1 MTNREKEI
9 LTLLR
14 QDPLISQQAL
24 ADALGITRSSVG
36 VHISNLM
43 QKGAIRG
50 KGYILA
56 EESRVAVIGG
66 ANLDIYGFPGAE
78 LMPAVSNPGRVET
91 ACGGVGR
98 NIAENL
104 ARLGAPVSLVTA
116 IGRDEHGDRIR
127 QSCQMAGIDLDHGIL
142 SGRYPTS
149 TYLALQDGRGDM
161 AWAVSQMDI
170 MAEMTVENL
179 RKEEAWL
186 ERAAVLVLDANL
198 PEAALNW
205 LAERYR
211 HLPVWVDP
219 VSVEKAKKLKHYLSC
234 FHAVKPNRQEAALLS
249 GIPAE
254 DRDGI
259 LANWR
264 WFMKAGVRELWLSLG
279 AEGLFFGNADGGFF
293 ARPPKVRLINANGA
307 GDALMAG
314 AVLGSYAGACNEDRV
329 RLALAA
335 AALTCTAAETIHP
348 DLSETLV
355 KSIIHEVTIDE
366 TVS

>member
-14 QDPLISQQAL
+14 KDPLISQQDL
-24 ADALGITRSSVG
+24 AEELGITRSSVG

-43 QKGAIRG
+43 QKGVIRG

-56 EESRVAVIGG
+56 AESRVVVIGG
-66 ANLDIYGFPGAE
+66 ANLDIYGFPAAE
-78 LMPAVSNPGRVET
+78 LIPSVSNPGRVET

-104 ARLGAPVSLVTA
+104 TRMGTAVSLITA
-116 IGRDEHGDRIR
+116 IGRDTHGDRIR
-127 QSCQMAGIDLDHGIL
+127 QGCQAAGVDLEHSIL
-142 SGRYPTS
+142 SDRYPTS

-161 AWAVSQMDI
+161 AWAVNQMDI

-186 ERAAVLVLDANL
+186 DQASALVLDANL
-198 PEAALNW
+198 PAAALNW
-205 LAERYR
+205 LADRYR
-211 HLPVWVDP
+211 HLPVWMDP
-219 VSVEKAKKLKHYLSC
+219 VSIEKSKKLSGFLSC
-234 FHAVKPNRQEAALLS
+234 LHAIKPNRQEAAQIS

-254 DRDGI
+254 DTDGV

-264 WFMKAGVRELWLSLG
+264 YFMTAGVTELWLSLG
-279 AEGLFFGNADGGFF
+279 AEGLFFGNAQGGFF
-293 ARPPKVRLINANGA
+293 ARPPKVRLVNANGA

-314 AVLGSYAGACNEDRV
+314 AVHGTCSGRSDQDRV
-329 RLALAA
+329 RIALTA
-335 AALTCTAAETIHP
+335 AALACTSTETIHP
-348 DLSETLV
+348 DLSETLI
-355 KSIIHEVTIDE
+355 KSIMNEVTIDE

>member
-14 QDPLISQQAL
+14 QNPLISQQEL
-24 ADALGITRSSVG
+24 ADVLGITRSSVG

-50 KGYILA
+50 KGYILS
-56 EESRVAVIGG
+56 EETRVAVIGG
-66 ANLDIYGFPGAE
+66 ANLDIFGFPGGE
-78 LMPAVSNPGRVET
+78 LMPGVSNPGRVET

-116 IGRDEHGDRIR
+116 IGRDEHGERIR
-127 QSCQMAGIDLDHGIL
+127 QSCQGAGIDLTHSIL

-149 TYLALQDGRGDM
+149 TYLALQDGRGDL

-179 RKEEAWL
+179 RKEESWL
-186 ERAAVLVLDANL
+186 DQAAALVLDANL
-198 PEAALNW
+198 PEAALHW
-205 LAERYR
+205 LADRYK
-211 HLPVWVDP
+211 HLPLWVDP
-219 VSVEKAKKLKHYLSC
+219 VSIEKSKKLKGSLGSFYAL
-234 FHAVKPNRQEAALLS
+234 KPNRQEAALLS

-254 DRDGI
+254 DREGV
-259 LANWR
+259 LGNWR
-264 WFMKAGVRELWLSLG
+264 YFMEAGVTEIWLSLG
-279 AEGLFFGNADGGFF
+279 AEGLFFGNRAGGTF
-293 ARPPKVRLINANGA
+293 AKPPKIGLINANGA

-314 AVLGSYAGACNEDRV
+314 AIAGTLSGYTDRD
-329 RLALAA
+329 RIRMALAA
-335 AALTCTAAETIHP
+335 AALTCTSPETIHP
-348 DLSETLV
+348 DISETRL
-355 KSIIHEVTIDE
+355 KSMMHEVTIDE

>member
-9 LTLLR
+9 LNLLR
-14 QDPLISQQAL
+14 QDPLISQQDL
-24 ADALGITRSSVG
+24 AEQLGITRSSVG

-50 KGYILA
+50 KGYILSG
-56 EESRVAVIGG
+56 ESRVTVIGG
-66 ANLDIYGFPGAE
+66 ANLDVYGFPTGE
-78 LMPAVSNPGRVET
+78 LMPGVSNPGRVET
-91 ACGGVGR
+91 TCGGVAR

-104 ARLGAPVSLVTA
+104 GRLGTTVSLMTA
-116 IGRDEHGDRIR
+116 IGRDAHGDRIR
-127 QSCQMAGIDLDHGIL
+127 NVCQSAGIDSEHSIL
-142 SGRYPTS
+142 SDRYPTS

-186 ERAAVLVLDANL
+186 DQASALVLDANL

-205 LAERYR
+205 LADRYR

-219 VSVEKAKKLKHYLSC
+219 VSVEKSKKVRGFLSC
-234 FHAVKPNRQEAALLS
+234 LYAIKPNRQEAAQLS

-254 DRDGI
+254 DTEGV

-264 WFMKAGVRELWLSLG
+264 YFMAAGVSELWLSLG
-279 AEGLFFGNADGGFF
+279 SEGLFFGNAQGGFF
-293 ARPPKVRLINANGA
+293 ARPPKIKLINANGA

-314 AVLGSYAGACNEDRV
+314 AVSATQAGYTDQDRV
-329 RLALAA
+329 RMALAA
-335 AALTCTAAETIHP
+335 GALTCTSSETIHP
-348 DLSETLV
+348 DLSTIRI
-355 KSIIHEVTIDE
+355 KSMMHEVTIYE